1 MKRFVTLMAVVL
13 VALFIM
19 GSCAS
24 PGIPTGSV
32 LRAEYQGHFNSE
44 FISRNIIVRVYDAP
58 DGSRP
63 VSGELDR
70 DRGDAKGTFYGQM
83 KGSHMEAKLE
93 TKVGELS
100 GTVTGEMSSDPNAQT
115 MAGTFKLDIGTGSP
129 GTWEAKKKW
138 K

>member
-1 MKRFVTLMAVVL
+1 MAAAL

-19 GSCAS
+19 GGCAG

-32 LRAEYQGHFNSE
+32 LRAEYQGHFKSE

-83 KGSHMEAKLE
+83 KGSRIEARLE
-93 TKVGELS
+93 GGLGEL
-100 GTVTGEMSSDPNAQT
+100 TCKVAGEMAADGQT
-115 MAGTFKLDIGTGSP
+115 MAGTFKIDIWTGPP
-129 GTWEAKKKW
+129 GTWEAKRK
-138 K
+138 

>member
-1 MKRFVTLMAVVL
+1 MAVAL

-19 GSCAS
+19 GGCAG

-100 GTVTGEMSSDPNAQT
+100 GTVTGEMSPDPNAQT

-129 GTWEAKKKW
+129 GTWEAKKK
-138 K
+138 

>member
-1 MKRFVTLMAVVL
+1 MAAAL

-19 GSCAS
+19 GGCAG

-32 LRAEYQGHFNSE
+32 LRAEYQGHFKSE

-58 DGSRP
+58 DDSRP

-83 KGSHMEAKLE
+83 KGSRIEARLE
-93 TKVGELS
+93 GGLGEL
-100 GTVTGEMSSDPNAQT
+100 TRKVA
-115 MAGTFKLDIGTGSP
+115 
-129 GTWEAKKKW
+129 
-138 K
+138 